1 MAIAGAVAADGSEA
15 RIPLTV
21 LGGPAGNPGGT
32 REPSAERF
40 EAVIDTGFTGHLTLP
55 PGEVLRL
62 GLMPLGSRY
71 VTLADGSEA
80 PLDVF
85 RATVVWDSRRR
96 SVRAFA
102 ADGGPLVG
110 MALLSGSRLTV
121 DVLPNGD
128 LIIEALG

>member
-1 MAIAGAVAADGSEA
+1 MAIVGAVAADGSEA

-21 LGGPAGNPGGT
+21 LGDPGGA
-32 REPSAERF
+32 REPHAERF

-62 GLMPLGSRY
+62 GLTPLGSRY

-85 RATVVWDSRRR
+85 RATVVWDGRRR
-96 SVRAFA
+96 NVRVFA

-121 DVLPNGD
+121 DVVPGGD
-128 LIIEALG
+128 LVIEALG